1 MRYRWLRY
9 RYAIVLGTGGAEA
22 AGGLRPIGQAWQTGR
37 SGMDPEMTLAQTAWR
52 PPTDVWETAAAF
64 TVTIELAG
72 VDEDDLDALLYE
84 DALVVEGR
92 RRLPLPPT
100 DGAGVYHAAEIR
112 QGRFRVELALPAA
125 IDPERADAR
134 YERGLLQITLQKTEA
149 R

>member
-9 RYAIVLGTGGAEA
+9 RYGIVLGTSGAEA
-22 AGGLRPIGQAWQTGR
+22 TGGLRPIGHPWQVSR
-37 SGMDPEMTLAQTAWR
+37 AGMDPGMTLAQTAWR
-52 PPTDVWETAAAF
+52 PPTDVWETAEAI

-92 RRLPLPPT
+92 RRLPPPAT
-100 DGAGVYHAAEIR
+100 DNAGVYHAAEIR
-112 QGRFRVELALPAA
+112 QGRFRVELALPAT

-134 YERGLLQITLQKTEA
+134 YENGLLQITLRKTGE